1 MQCPKCGSNN
11 VNVQLINEQTLKNA
25 HHSIFWWLFC
35 SWWIWIWWIFKWVFL
50 TLPALIGAFS
60 KNKKQQIKNKTVSY
74 GTCQTC
80 GYHWKIQHSLTDTIL
95 DSIPAEAAVSPKF
108 RSDVIRNGIPP
119 RFCAEC
125 GSPVQGTPKF
135 CTECGATLKY
145 LPEETKK

>member
-25 HHSIFWWLFC
+25 HHGIL
-35 SWWIWIWWIFKWVFL
+35 
-50 TLPALIGAFS
+50 GAFS

-74 GTCQTC
+74 GTCQAC

-108 RSDVIRNGIPP
+108 RSEVIRNGIPP

-125 GSPVQGTPKF
+125 GAPVQGTPKF

-145 LPEETKK
+145 LPEETT